1 MSRTD
6 KGWSDYWQ
14 RDGAGGEV
22 FVNAR
27 GEGNPALRAYWLAV
41 FEALPAAAKVVDL
54 ASGAGS
60 IYAHLGNDH
69 GLQLHAADIAEEA
82 LATLEERIPG
92 VRTFVC
98 GADDLPF
105 DDGSFDLVVSQFGVE
120 YAGADAFAEAARIV
134 APGGRLAALV
144 HVKGGYIDA
153 GNQEQLDEAI
163 VTRDCGFIEHATEL
177 THAVYS
183 NSKARLATAE
193 QAMMPAIEAVVG
205 AMKRRKQGI
214 HSYLYFG
221 FRKLYENRKAYDK
234 TDITGWLEGMNK
246 ELEINIDRLSRMTQ
260 AAMSEK
266 DVDSIREHLQNAGLA
281 VDATDLFE
289 TPGNDKPVAWDIRAH
304 RDA

>member
-1 MSRTD
+1 MSRMD

-27 GEGNPALRAYWLAV
+27 GEGNPALREFWRQV
-41 FEALPAAAKVVDL
+41 FADAPAAAKVVDL

-60 IYAHLGNDH
+60 IYAHLDSDH
-69 GLQLHAADIAEEA
+69 GFELHAADIAAEA
-82 LATLEERIPG
+82 LETLQTRIPG
-92 VRTFVC
+92 VTTHLC

-105 DDGSFDLVVSQFGVE
+105 EDGSFDLVVSQFGIE
-120 YAGADAFAEAARIV
+120 YAGVDAFEEAARIV

-144 HVKGGYIDA
+144 HVQGGYIDA
-153 GNQEQLDEAI
+153 GNQQQLDEAI
-163 VTRDCGFIEHATEL
+163 VARDCGFIERAIEL
-177 THAVYS
+177 TNAAFS
-183 NSKARLATAE
+183 NSKPRLDKAE
-193 QAMMPAIEAVVG
+193 QAMLPAIEAVVE

-221 FRKLYENRKAYDK
+221 FRKLYENRTAYDRA
-234 TDITGWLEGMNK
+234 DITGWLEGMGQ
-246 ELEINIDRLSRMTQ
+246 ELSINIDRLTRMTR

-266 DVDSIREHLQNAGLA
+266 DVDSIRGHLQNAGLV
-281 VDATDLFE
+281 VDTTELFN
-289 TPGNDKPVAWDIRAH
+289 TPGNEQAVAWELRAH